1 MNRFSL
7 LGLYALWL
15 LSTVLLLVGISIPM
29 LTMTQLLIIDN
40 QFSVISGIVTLWQ
53 QQHYGLFVIVGLF
66 SLVVPILK
74 LGLLFL
80 LIKPSHGSQTIQ
92 TRLLKL
98 MHDFG
103 RWAML
108 DVMVVAMLIVSVKL
122 GPLASITVHAG
133 LYIFASAILLT
144 MWLTHFVV
152 KQHA

>member
-1 MNRFSL
+1 MKRFSL

-15 LSTVLLLVGISIPM
+15 LCSVLLLVGISIPM
-29 LTMTQLLIIDN
+29 LTMTQLLFIDN
-40 QFSVISGIVTLWQ
+40 QFSVISGIRTLWQ

-66 SLVVPILK
+66 SLVVPIIK
-74 LGLLFL
+74 LGLLFM
-80 LIKPSHGSQTIQ
+80 LIRPSSGRRTIKQ
-92 TRLLKL
+92 RLLKL

-122 GPLASITVHAG
+122 GPLASITVHSG

-144 MWLTHFVV
+144 MCLTHLVV